1 MSERKVI
8 LRVRGGSHLYGL
20 NRPESDEDFITV
32 FIPTAQD
39 LLSLTPTEII
49 DHSTKDSSVR
59 RRNTADDV
67 DDVHYSLSKYLF
79 LALQNNPNI
88 LSVLFATP
96 DNILSIDPIFED
108 LRSKYDRIVTKE
120 VIPRFKGYAM
130 AQKDK
135 LTVKASR
142 YFGLQRGIEFL
153 EKNYPDL
160 VDTEASITDDV
171 SEKLNEIL
179 NYYKNGRCMCNSF
192 NKGNNFRRTME
203 MLKTELEE
211 YGWRVETEDFKR
223 LLYDTK
229 YAYHLIRLLGE
240 VQMLMTE
247 GRIIYPISGKL
258 KEDIVRIR
266 SGEVS
271 YEDLMKMYGE
281 YQARCDELKATCRLP
296 EEADWAYWNEWIADV
311 LGRHIAKEYA

>member
-1 MSERKVI
+1 MSERKTI

-32 FIPTAQD
+32 FIPTARD
-39 LLSLTPTEII
+39 LLSMNPTEIV
-49 DHSTKDSSVR
+49 DHSSKNSSVR

-67 DDVHYSLSKYLF
+67 DDVHYSLTKYLF

-88 LSVLFATP
+88 VSVLFATP
-96 DNILSIDPIFED
+96 DNILEIDPIFDD
-108 LRSKYDRIVTKE
+108 LRKQYPRIITKQ

-142 YFGLQRGIEFL
+142 YFGLQRGIKYL
-153 EKNYPDL
+153 EENFADKIDT
-160 VDTEASITDDV
+160 TEAISDEV
-171 SEKLNEIL
+171 SDKLNDIL
-179 NYYKNGRCMCNSF
+179 SYYKNGRSMCNSF
-192 NKGNNFRRTME
+192 NKGNNFKRSYE
-203 MLKTELEE
+203 MLKTELDE

-240 VQMLMTE
+240 VQMLTTE

-258 KEDIVRIR
+258 REDIIRIR
-266 SGEVS
+266 TGEVS
-271 YEDLMKMYGE
+271 YEELMNMYGD
-281 YQARCDELKATCRLP
+281 YRTKCDELAATCSLP
-296 EEADWAYWNEWIADV
+296 EEPDWDYWNGWLVDV
-311 LGRHIAKEYA
+311 LGHHISREFA